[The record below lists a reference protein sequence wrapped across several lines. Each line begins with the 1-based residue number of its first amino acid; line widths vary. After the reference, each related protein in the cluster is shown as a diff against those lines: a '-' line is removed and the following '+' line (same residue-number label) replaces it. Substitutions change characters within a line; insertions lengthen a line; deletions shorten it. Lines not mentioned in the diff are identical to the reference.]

1 METETGNTAAGNA
14 ISTPAGNNASL
25 ASIASIDSQASIA
38 LVPTEPKNRLLASVR
53 SAAHPANPYDSNNLI
68 MYHTSLSAIE
78 AMMIQEGFPKKD
90 LRRAKKL
97 LSSKYRFPEGSI
109 FTEV

>member
-1 METETGNTAAGNA
+1 
-14 ISTPAGNNASL
+14 
-25 ASIASIDSQASIA
+25 
-38 LVPTEPKNRLLASVR
+38 
-53 SAAHPANPYDSNNLI
+53 

>member
-14 ISTPAGNNASL
+14 ISTPAGKVA
-25 ASIASIDSQASIA
+25 
-38 LVPTEPKNRLLASVR
+38 PTEPKNRLLASVKPE
-53 SAAHPANPYDSNNLI
+53 AHPANPYDSNNLI

>member
-1 METETGNTAAGNA
+1 METETGNFAAGSA
-14 ISTPAGNNASL
+14 ISMPAVNVAPP
-25 ASIASIDSQASIA
+25 A
-38 LVPTEPKNRLLASVR
+38 PKNRLLASVKPE
-53 SAAHPANPYDSNNLI
+53 AHPANPYDSNNLI